1 MAGRASLDPRGSK
14 DIFPASFAAGSRGPG
29 PVSTELFPIPVPSFV
44 DKSSGSSRKARQRS
58 TRRSEVWG
66 LAVETIRALNALY
79 NCDPSL
85 RPAQSLE
92 PAHASVH
99 SHIFETLSAVK
110 PDHALPDPRAAFDE
124 LLSKVRASYE
134 GGGSTVESFDPARVS
149 LPPLAR
155 PPVQLGAV

>member
-1 MAGRASLDPRGSK
+1 MS
-14 DIFPASFAAGSRGPG
+14 
-29 PVSTELFPIPVPSFV
+29 
-44 DKSSGSSRKARQRS
+44 
-58 TRRSEVWG
+58 
-66 LAVETIRALNALY
+66 ALY

-85 RPAQSLE
+85 RPAQFLE

-155 PPVQLGAV
+155 PPVQLGAVLGGGGDPLEDPEKLLVEEGVFLERVRESGVCTYQDQVLRRSPKARREFFGHAC